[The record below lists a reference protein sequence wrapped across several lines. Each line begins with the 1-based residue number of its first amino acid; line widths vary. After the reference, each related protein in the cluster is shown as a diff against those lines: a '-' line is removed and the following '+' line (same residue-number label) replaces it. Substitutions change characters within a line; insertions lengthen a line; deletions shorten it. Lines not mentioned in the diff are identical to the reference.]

1 MKDDEEEDLFEWGW
15 GDAAIAVSILCIIA
29 AAGFFV
35 GYLL

>member
-1 MKDDEEEDLFEWGW
+1 MKDDEDLFAWSL
-15 GDAAIAVSILCIIA
+15 GDAAIAVAILCIIA